1 MPKYNYRCKNC
12 EDVFEAVHSMS
23 ERLTH
28 CEKCDTIDSLVKI
41 PSSIAVQYRDNKAG
55 KVVDDYI
62 KEAKEEVKQ
71 EKETLTSRDYE
82 T

>member
-23 ERLTH
+23 ERLTS

-41 PSSIAVQYRDNKAG
+41 PSSIAVQYRDNKTG

-71 EKETLTSRDYE
+71 EKEALTSRDYE
-82 T
+82 K